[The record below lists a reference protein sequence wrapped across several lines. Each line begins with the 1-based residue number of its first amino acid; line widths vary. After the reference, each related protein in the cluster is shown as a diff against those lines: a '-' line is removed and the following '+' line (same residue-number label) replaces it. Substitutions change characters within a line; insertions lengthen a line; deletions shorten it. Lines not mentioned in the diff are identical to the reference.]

1 MHPLCAADGDISLRG
16 SGLLQVVVDSLIRT
30 AELSLLAVGLTMVY
44 GLLRFANFAH
54 IEFATLGAYLALFF
68 STTLGAP
75 LILAALAAIVI
86 CGGLGIATARL
97 IFRRL
102 RTAPPILL
110 MIASFGLSIVIRESI
125 RAVWGPSGFFYNLGI
140 LPPLRLLGLTITPTQ
155 ILVIAAALAAM
166 LAFYALLT
174 WTRLGITMRATAD
187 NPALSQ
193 ASGVHADRVIAIVWF
208 IGTAFAA
215 LGGVL
220 IGINTQLKPDI
231 GVGLAIEVFAAAIVG
246 GIGNPYGAML
256 GAALVGFAENVGLAI
271 NWAPLLAAVGFDTG
285 DFAFIP
291 TSYKAAVAFSLFPV
305 SVSDLMS
312 VSDAGGIM
320 PPKSTWFEPKLQ
332 DGLLIHLI

>member
-1 MHPLCAADGDISLRG
+1 
-16 SGLLQVVVDSLIRT
+16 LLQVVVDSLIRS

-54 IEFATLGAYLALFF
+54 IEFATLGAYVALFF
-68 STTLGAP
+68 STTLGVP
-75 LILAALAAIVI
+75 LVLAGLAAVVLT
-86 CGGLGIATARL
+86 GGMGIAADRA
-97 IFRRL
+97 IFSKL

-110 MIASFGLSIVIRESI
+110 MIASFGLSIVVREGI
-125 RAVWGPSGFFYNLGI
+125 RAIWGPSAFFYNLGV
-140 LPPLRLLGLTITPTQ
+140 LPPLRFFGLIITPTQ
-155 ILVIAAALAAM
+155 ILVIVAALAAM

-193 ASGVHADRVIAIVWF
+193 ASGVHSERVIAMVWF

-220 IGINTQLKPDI
+220 VGVNTQLKPDM

-271 NWAPLLAAVGFDTG
+271 NWAPLFALVGIDAG

-291 TSYKAAVAFSLFPV
+291 TGYKAAVAFTILI
-305 SVSDLMS
+305 
-312 VSDAGGIM
+312 A
-320 PPKSTWFEPKLQ
+320 T
-332 DGLLIHLI
+332 LLIRPRGLVGQRA